1 MRRAVPRFL
10 SVGTALLVAGPG
22 LAQDEPSVAQR
33 AAAGARVFGAQGCAG
48 CHAVDG
54 IGGGV
59 GPDLARVAEPPT
71 LSGITAAMWNHLP
84 RMAARMREQGTP
96 APTLAPWDAADLI
109 AFLFAIRY
117 YSPPGDAQ
125 VGAALFTDKGCIR
138 CHQVDGAGGVIGPP
152 LDGVGGGAPPIEI
165 ATALWNHAPAM
176 HREMRARKIPRPTLS
191 GGELG
196 HLRAYLG
203 DSATGGIADVV
214 MHVLPGRE
222 ATGRRLF
229 REKRCAVCHGPAGRG
244 GAYGPD
250 LAGTRRRNLADF
262 AAAMW
267 NKAPRMAAAA
277 ERARVQL
284 PRLEPGEMADLVA
297 YLASLQYLD
306 QEGSPARGLA
316 RAAELGCRRCHT
328 GGAGRTRDLT
338 HARGVDTQGGVL
350 AALWNHVTLPPSEL
364 ETRWPRL
371 RPRDAADLTAYFATR
386 GDGR

>member
-1 MRRAVPRFL
+1 MP
-10 SVGTALLVAGPG
+10 GQG

-33 AAAGARVFGAQGCAG
+33 AAAGAQVFGAQGCAG

-84 RMAARMREQGTP
+84 RMAAEMRERGKPATP
-96 APTLAPWDAADLI
+96 LAPWDAADLI

-117 YSPPGDAQ
+117 YNPPGDARI
-125 VGAALFTDKGCIR
+125 GAALFTGKSCVR
-138 CHQVDGAGGVIGPP
+138 CHQVRGAGGVVGPP
-152 LDGVGGGAPPIEI
+152 LDGAGGGAPPIEI
-165 ATALWNHAPAM
+165 AAALWNHAPAM
-176 HREMRARKIPRPTLS
+176 QREMRARRIPRPALS
-191 GGELG
+191 GAELG

-203 DSATGGIADVV
+203 DSQTGGIGDAV

-222 ATGRRLF
+222 ATGRKLF
-229 REKRCAVCHGPAGRG
+229 REKRCAVCHGPEGRG
-244 GAYGPD
+244 GPYGPD
-250 LAGTRRRNLADF
+250 LAGVRRSNLADF

-267 NKAPRMAAAA
+267 NKAPRMAGAA

-284 PRLEPGEMADLVA
+284 PRLEAGEMADLVA

-306 QEGSPARGLA
+306 QEGSPVRGA
-316 RAAELGCRRCHT
+316 DRVAELGCRRCHT
-328 GGAGRTRDLT
+328 GGAGRTRDLA

-350 AALWNHVTLPPSEL
+350 AALWNHVALPPPQL

-371 RPRDAADLTAYFATR
+371 RPRDAADLTAYFAKR